1 MSIEI
6 QGSNSI
12 AGMSVQGMDI
22 ETALL
27 AVQSERASLL
37 EEQLR
42 GQLDSVSA
50 KNSAI
55 GEANEQLITK
65 RNALAA
71 LEASNATDQSSL
83 ADLKLMKQQL
93 QSVIAV
99 NGGEASDTTGLG
111 HGWADDSADA
121 SKDLLERVKSQGLTN
136 VTEPGDIDGNGTMDA
151 TRATMKS
158 WVEQIDAKISAID
171 AKPEMISSAKA
182 EIENLKTGIDT
193 LSNSQQMEMLRL
205 QSLSNKRNEAFDV
218 MTNFIKKMQDSRSS
232 IIGNMR

>member
-42 GQLDSVSA
+42 GQLGSVSA